1 MEAYFDFAKKTNA
14 VSSRSIPNF
23 RTVTPL
29 VRAVNA
35 FFFKSQNPFLHEDLP
50 FEIEAER
57 QGSTDQEKAF
67 EEGGNF
73 PPPFV
78 IREMEWEGEKGP
90 TKPEIQEAIRLDMA
104 NEIHRLLQVGFIGGR
119 KIRTND
125 LAVLVR
131 GNFEATEVW
140 NYFRKRG
147 LPAVVFTDVS
157 LFRPRP
163 RTLWG
168 LAGIVDSE
176 AAFPKGLAT
185 GLLGRTSN
193 DFQAWQDHP
202 TNGPVGSDI
211 SVIVSRLG
219 EGGCSSPCASC
230 SARPEQS
237 L

>member
-1 MEAYFDFAKKTNA
+1 
-14 VSSRSIPNF
+14 
-23 RTVTPL
+23 

-35 FFFKSQNPFLHEDLP
+35 FFSKSQNPFLHDDLP
-50 FEIEAER
+50 FEEVKPNVK
-57 QGSTDQEKAF
+57 GSTDQEKAF

-90 TKPEIQEAIRLDMA
+90 RKPEIQEAIRLDMA

-147 LPAVVFTDVS
+147 LSAVVFTDVS
-157 LFRPRP
+157 LFDSAEAKEL
-163 RTLWG
+163 LWV
-168 LAGIVDSE
+168 LEGIVDSGSE
-176 AAFPKGLAT
+176 RSIKRALAT

-193 DFQAWQDHP
+193 DFQAWQDQP
-202 TNGPVGSDI
+202 DEWAGWVGYFRDCLKTWRKEGVYVALCELFRKTGAISLNLKRPDGERRVTNF
-211 SVIVSRLG
+211 LHLA
-219 EGGCSSPCASC
+219 E
-230 SARPEQS
+230 
-237 L
+237 